1 MRLSQGEIEGIIK
14 AFSSFAMKGCSL
26 YLYGSRTDESLGGG
40 DIDLHFEVPH
50 HKLFH
55 AKDQYLDFLVEMKE
69 NIGDQKIDLLI
80 SSPEIDDDDFLNQ
93 IRQKQ
98 ILIKSW

>member
-1 MRLSQGEIEGIIK
+1 MRLSQGEVEGITR
-14 AFSSFAMKGCSL
+14 AFSGFAMKGCSL
-26 YLYGSRTDESLGGG
+26 YLYGSRTDDSLKGG
-40 DIDLHFEVPH
+40 DVDLHFEVPQ
-50 HKLFH
+50 HKLSD
-55 AKDQYLDFLVEMKE
+55 AKDQYLDFLVEMKR

-80 SSPEIDDDDFLNQ
+80 SSPEINDDDFLNQ